1 MMEASYI
8 STNVNTD
15 YLPNILNLFEILRY
29 LNIIFL
35 ELIAVKTL

>member
-8 STNVNTD
+8 STNVNTE